1 MNNLSWLIY
10 FAEVAERLTPLLVG
24 FGFLFLVVSGI
35 FIIVK
40 GIDAA
45 HGLAQK
51 GTWKKGLYGVCFAII
66 LIFLGN
72 LFPSQKTIYM
82 IAASEVGEQ
91 VIKTPEAKEVF
102 DSLKARILDELKVET
117 K

>member
-10 FAEVAERLTPLLVG
+10 FAEVAGNIKFFFNFAGILVFLTCLYVMISSYIEDQ
-24 FGFLFLVVSGI
+24 FYD
-35 FIIVK
+35 K
-40 GIDAA
+40 N
-45 HGLAQK
+45 
-51 GTWKKGLYGVCFAII
+51 WKKVIISTAFGAILVI
-66 LIFLGN
+66 VSLIV
-72 LFPSQKTIYM
+72 PSQKVIYM

-102 DSLKARILDELKVET
+102 DSLKARILDELKVEA

>member
-10 FAEVAERLTPLLVG
+10 FAEVVNNFNA
-24 FGFLFLVVSGI
+24 FIGI
-35 FIIVK
+35 SC
-40 GIDAA
+40 
-45 HGLAQK
+45 GLAILCILFYMLFSAIEETSMNPK
-51 GTWKKGLYGVCFAII
+51 GKWKKGLRYIWIPF
-66 LIFLGN
+66 LFLGISC
-72 LFPSQKTIYM
+72 FIPSGNTIYM
-82 IAASEVGEQ
+82 LAASEVGEQ